1 MRRGLFL
8 VLFWFWVV
16 GLVRAQCPIVKVNT
30 SDNQPEEM
38 AITINPA
45 NPANLVAAA
54 NLRNLYYSFDGGQ
67 TWTEKQMGS
76 RFGVWGDPSLA
87 ADSLGTIYYAHLSNP
102 QDGHWLDR
110 IVVQVSL
117 DGGKSWNAGV
127 GVGLNGSKQQDK
139 EWLAVDLTNSPYKN
153 TVYMAWTEFD
163 VYGSSNPG
171 DSTRILF
178 AYSAARGYYWSEP
191 RRVSDHGG
199 NCLDGDE
206 TVEGAVPAV
215 GPEGQV
221 YLAWSGPLGIMFDKS
236 LDAGHTFG
244 KDVFVADQ
252 PGGWDFNVPGIN
264 RCNGLPITL
273 CDVSNS
279 PTCGTVYVVWSD
291 QRNGTNDT
299 DVFLAR
305 SLDGGE
311 TWSEPIRVNDDTT
324 GTHQFFPWATID
336 QSTGAVY
343 VVFYDRRNYTDTRT
357 DVYLAVSA
365 DGGETFTNERISR
378 SPFTPT
384 ASVFFG
390 DYINIAAANGRVYP
404 IWMRMDNRRL
414 SAWVALIGPPPTG
427 VPGRLSLPQSFTL
440 APCFPNPFNF
450 STVVRYRL
458 PVAARV
464 RLTVYDVS
472 GRLVRVLGEGLRG
485 PGERTVRWDGRNDC
499 GQAVASGTYLVQLW
513 AVAFGKTYR
522 ALTKTTLLR

>member
-1 MRRGLFL
+1 MTRRVFL
-8 VLFWFWVV
+8 MLLALVV
-16 GLVRAQCPIVKVNT
+16 SGAAEAQYPLVRVNT

-54 NLRNLYYSFDGGQ
+54 NLNNLYYSFDGGQ
-67 TWTEKQMGS
+67 SWTEKQMGS
-76 RFGVWGDPSLA
+76 RYGVWGDPSLA

-102 QDGHWLDR
+102 QSGHWLDR

-117 DGGKSWNAGV
+117 DGGRSWNAGV
-127 GVGLNGSKQQDK
+127 GVGLNGTKQQDK
-139 EWLAVDLTNSPYKN
+139 EWLTVDLTNSPFKN
-153 TVYMAWTEFD
+153 TVYLAWTEFD
-163 VYGSSNPG
+163 RYGSSNER

-244 KDVFVADQ
+244 RDVFVADQ
-252 PGGWDFNVPGIN
+252 PGGWDFSVPGIN

-273 CDVSNS
+273 CDVSDS
-279 PTCGTVYVVWSD
+279 PARGTVYVVWSD
-291 QRNGTNDT
+291 QRHGNNDT
-299 DVFLAR
+299 DVFLVR

-311 TWSEPIRVNDDTT
+311 TWSEPVRVNDDTT
-324 GTHQFFPWATID
+324 RTHQFFPWATID
-336 QSTGAVY
+336 QTTGALY

-357 DVYLAVSA
+357 DVYLAVST
-365 DGGETFTNERISR
+365 DGGQTFTNEKISQ
-378 SPFTPT
+378 SPFRPT

-414 SAWVALIGPPPTG
+414 SAWVALIGPPATG
-427 VPGRLSLPQSFTL
+427 VPPGTSPPSGFVLS
-440 APCFPNPFNF
+440 PCYPNPFNA
-450 STVVRYRL
+450 STLVRYAL

-464 RLTVYDVS
+464 RLSVYNVS
-472 GRLVRVLGEGLRG
+472 GRLVRVLDEGLES
-485 PGERTVRWDGRNDC
+485 PGERVVRWDGRDAR
-499 GQAVASGTYLVQLW
+499 GRAVTSGTYLVHLR
-513 AVAFGKTYR
+513 ASAFGKTYT
-522 ALTKTTLLR
+522 AQTKVTLLR